1 MTMPCFVSAAHQRT
15 SLPEGLRLRWL
26 ISHCLAALLVATLA
40 ACGGGGSGS
49 SGGGD
54 VIPGFKPPPAPVAGP
69 DSFLLFPNPQKQA
82 DGSLQVD
89 SLDYAKAYYEAV
101 DPNNQRDTLAK
112 FKALNN
118 FGVTGPGIVEE
129 SVIVGDQRD
138 LGYGRKMTARQNA
151 DGSLAFVVDNFL
163 VGGYGGYS
171 PLNLEAAITGAT
183 QWHLGTNGIEFS
195 PGPGG
200 TVNFAKFYTFDPATG
215 NRLMTISLDGRGSKA
230 MPTVCISCHGGRG
243 DPLTPPDASG
253 KRLFAKV
260 MNSFSQARGDVGAQL
275 HPFEPASFDFSTLPG
290 FSRALQESKIKT
302 INKIVLCSM
311 ALPNGSAASPF
322 PEDACRA
329 ANRASNGGV
338 ATINEYQGT
347 AATHL
352 KDMYG
357 GDGLPLNAT
366 AAVDTYVPADWQANG
381 QSTLYLNTQA
391 QACRVCH
398 LLRGTGN
405 QSDISF
411 DTFTKFNS
419 FADRI
424 KAHVLDRGNMPL
436 AKLIADKYWSTP
448 AINGPMATF
457 LATKGYV
464 DAAQRPGRPIAD
476 PGLSRVV
483 KQLSTSLSSSMS
495 LYSTNYQWA
504 ILSGPAGATLSSA
517 TAANP
522 TFTAAAAGTYVIQL
536 ITGSA
541 AIQTVTTSA
550 PGAYGG
556 QVVTA
561 SGPGVSLPA
570 SMTLVVDPALAYEPS
585 ALRFSDIKAILQTG
599 GGGCTTCHQAGGN
612 GTVTPPIWYTSYDR
626 AGTGNGADATNDHWF
641 YTELRGRVN
650 FTDIVASAILRKPS
664 GNHHNGQQRPGF
676 DTSLTPGQAGRV
688 DYDKILGW
696 ILNGA
701 PE

>member
-1 MTMPCFVSAAHQRT
+1 MPCLVSAASH
-15 SLPEGLRLRWL
+15 PAAVPAVANLRRLF
-26 ISHCLAALLVATLA
+26 SHAMAALLVATLA

-54 VIPGFKPPPAPVAGP
+54 VIPGVKPPPAPVAGP

-89 SLDYAKAYYEAV
+89 SLAYAKAYYEAV

-118 FGVTGPGIVEE
+118 FGVTGAGIVEE

-151 DGSLAFVVDNFL
+151 DGTLAFVVDNFL
-163 VGGYGGYS
+163 VGGYGAYS
-171 PLNLEAAITGAT
+171 PFNLEAAITGAT

-215 NRLMTISLDGRGSKA
+215 ARLMTISLDGRGSKA

-290 FSRALQESKIKT
+290 FSRALQESKMKT

-311 ALPNGSAASPF
+311 ALPAGSAPSPF

-329 ANRASNGGV
+329 ANRAGNGGV
-338 ATINEYQGT
+338 ATVNEYQGT
-347 AATHL
+347 AAVHL

-357 GDGLPLNAT
+357 GGGLPLNAT
-366 AAVDTYVPADWQANG
+366 SAVDTYVPADWQANG

-448 AINGPMATF
+448 SINSPMATF
-457 LATKGYV
+457 LASKGYV
-464 DAAQRPGRPIAD
+464 DAAERPGRPIAD
-476 PGLSRVV
+476 PGPSRVV
-483 KQLSTSLSSSMS
+483 KQLTTTLTSAMS
-495 LYSTNYQWA
+495 LYSSNYQWA
-504 ILSGPAGATLSSA
+504 ILSGPAGASLSNA
-517 TAANP
+517 KAANP

-536 ITGSA
+536 ITGSV
-541 AIQTVTTSA
+541 AIQAVTTSA
-550 PGAYGG
+550 PGGYGG

-570 SMTLVVDPALAYEPS
+570 TLTLVVNPALAYEPS

-599 GGGCTTCHQAGGN
+599 GGGCTACHQAGGD

-676 DTSLTPGQAGRV
+676 DASAAPGHLNRV

>member
-1 MTMPCFVSAAHQRT
+1 MTKSCFNSAALPPVKPRPGRWFSLGLT
-15 SLPEGLRLRWL
+15 SLL
-26 ISHCLAALLVATLA
+26 LAALT

-49 SGGGD
+49 SSGGD
-54 VIPGFKPPPAPVAGP
+54 VVPGVKPPPTPVAGP
-69 DSFLLFPNPQKQA
+69 DSFLLFPNPHKQA

-101 DPNNQRDTLAK
+101 DPNNDRDTLAK
-112 FKALNN
+112 FKAVNK
-118 FGVTGPGIVEE
+118 FGVPGAGIVEE

-151 DGSLAFVVDNFL
+151 DGTLAFVVDNFL

-171 PLNLEAAITGAT
+171 PFNLEAAITGAK

-200 TVNFAKFYTFDPATG
+200 TVSFAKFYTFDPVTG
-215 NRLMTISLDGRGSKA
+215 NRLMTISLDGRGNKA
-230 MPTVCISCHGGRG
+230 MPTVCIGCHGGRG

-260 MNSFSQARGDVGAQL
+260 MNSYSQARGDVGAQL

-311 ALPNGSAASPF
+311 ALPNGSAPSPY

-329 ANRASNGGV
+329 ANRAANGGV
-338 ATINEYQGT
+338 ATIDEYQGT
-347 AATHL
+347 AADHL

-357 GDGLPLNAT
+357 GNGLPLNAT
-366 AAVDTYVPADWQANG
+366 AAVDTYVPADWKANG

-391 QACRVCH
+391 ESCRVCH

-411 DTFTKFNS
+411 DTFTKFS
-419 FADRI
+419 GYADRI
-424 KAHVLDRGNMPL
+424 KAHVIDRGNMPL

-448 AINGPMATF
+448 SINGPMATF
-457 LATKGYV
+457 LASKGYA
-464 DAAQRPGRPIAD
+464 DAASRPGRPIAD
-476 PGLSRVV
+476 PGPSRVV
-483 KQLSTSLSSSMS
+483 KKLSTTLSSGMS
-495 LYSTNYQWA
+495 LYSSSYQWS
-504 ILSGPAGATLSSA
+504 ITSGPAGASLSSA

-522 TFTAAAAGTYVIQL
+522 SFTASAPGTYTIQL
-536 ITGSA
+536 IAGNG
-541 AIQTVTTSA
+541 TS
-550 PGAYGG
+550 
-556 QVVTA
+556 
-561 SGPGVSLPA
+561 VSPPA
-570 SMTLVVDPALAYEPS
+570 SMTLVVDTALAYEPS
-585 ALRFSDIKAILQTG
+585 ALRFSDIKAILQVG
-599 GGGCTTCHQAGGN
+599 AGGCTTCHQAGGN
-612 GTVTPPIWYTSYDR
+612 GTVIPPIWYSSYDR
-626 AGTGNGADATNDHWF
+626 AGTGNGADATNDRWF
-641 YTELRGRVN
+641 YTELRGRIN
-650 FTDIVASAILRKPS
+650 FTDIVASPLLRKPA
-664 GNHHNGQQRPGF
+664 GNHHNGQQRTGF
-676 DTSLTPGQAGRV
+676 DVSLSPGQAGRV